1 MFEQIAAITDTVTT
15 SRYTAPFIGNVFVP
29 DKALPYGFTD
39 TELCLDAD
47 FIPRNE
53 AEGSNSCLQLVS
65 YTVLL
70 NPERRKIFVAKRRG
84 GDRRLSE
91 SLSIGFGGHV
101 EVRDYQIEDREIPN
115 PFLKCAKREL
125 IEELKLKTKMV
136 ELHHLGFARDLS
148 SSTSE
153 HIGSIYYLITRSACI
168 KEKDSF
174 AFGKWA
180 DYEEFKDKYY
190 FKLESWSRAV
200 FDYIYE
206 DEYYSKLF
214 RLAK

>member
-1 MFEQIAAITDTVTT
+1 MFEHIAAITDTITT

-29 DKALPYGFTD
+29 DKDLPNGFTD

-53 AEGSNSCLQLVS
+53 AEGSESCLQLVS
-65 YTVLL
+65 YTILL
-70 NPERRKIFVAKRRG
+70 NPAKQEIFVARRKG
-84 GDRRLSE
+84 GDKRLRE
-91 SLSIGFGGHV
+91 SYTIGFGGHV
-101 EVRDYQIEDREIPN
+101 EVGDYQIEADEIPN
-115 PFLKCAKREL
+115 PFVRCAKREL
-125 IEELKLKTKMV
+125 LEELKLLV
-136 ELHHLGFARDLS
+136 FGFGVVFVGFARVLFS
-148 SSTSE
+148 SRRE
-153 HIGSIYYLITRSACI
+153 HIGSIYYLSTCSASI

-174 AFGKWA
+174 SFGRWVG
-180 DYEEFKDKYY
+180 YEEFKDKYY

-214 RLAK
+214 RLAI